1 MSKSFHATGVS
12 PRWRVRSSSARN
24 TRKGFEISGLASGKG
39 AKWKVPRRVF
49 VALIKAA
56 RQHGTLVLPG
66 TGPA

>member
-12 PRWRVRSSSARN
+12 PTWRVRSSSAKD